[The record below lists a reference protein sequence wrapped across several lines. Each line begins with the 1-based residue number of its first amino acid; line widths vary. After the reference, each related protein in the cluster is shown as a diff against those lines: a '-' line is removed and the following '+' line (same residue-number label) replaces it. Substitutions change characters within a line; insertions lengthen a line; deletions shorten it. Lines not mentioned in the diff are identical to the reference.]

1 PAGVDHG
8 QRAAALHL
16 QHVVGPDEGGGVL
29 VQADAD
35 RERVEGQRRDQAAEA
50 VALAEV
56 LVDDEAIGQA
66 EPGRQPHAAR
76 ARRRALLAERDHVL
90 AEDAGAGAGAADGHP
105 ARVALADQLGRGRP
119 AHDGRD
125 AQLVA
130 AGEEHAGGGFQ
141 LAQVVLAA
149 AVLAAGEADR
159 ARAPG
164 LEPVEQFLV
173 ALAGVRQLAGGGN
186 DRDVGVTPAA
196 QLHEALENAAPHL
209 LVLGPA
215 DRDDPATFL
224 ALGDPAWTHCGT
236 DSSCRS
242 PAACWPGP
250 GAARAPPRRAGT
262 AVAAA
267 KIASFAAIAG
277 AGVPAVGALDLRHP
291 DLEMA
296 VPARTALL
304 ARGGVL

>member
-1 PAGVDHG
+1 
-8 QRAAALHL
+8 
-16 QHVVGPDEGGGVL
+16 
-29 VQADAD
+29 
-35 RERVEGQRRDQAAEA
+35 
-50 VALAEV
+50 
-56 LVDDEAIGQA
+56 
-66 EPGRQPHAAR
+66 
-76 ARRRALLAERDHVL
+76 
-90 AEDAGAGAGAADGHP
+90 
-105 ARVALADQLGRGRP
+105 
-119 AHDGRD
+119 
-125 AQLVA
+125 
-130 AGEEHAGGGFQ
+130 
-141 LAQVVLAA
+141 
-149 AVLAAGEADR
+149 
-159 ARAPG
+159 
-164 LEPVEQFLV
+164 
-173 ALAGVRQLAGGGN
+173 
-186 DRDVGVTPAA
+186 
-196 QLHEALENAAPHL
+196 
-209 LVLGPA
+209 VLGPA

-304 ARGGVL
+304 ARGGVLGVPAPGTDRLLALPVRHGDAESVRAARRFDAEESGLFAGQFHHAVGRGAVAVVAFAALRAEHHRVVRRRGKGGEGRGHGDGSGGSLLAGRQWCLVGAASAASSLGGGPGLELLAEA